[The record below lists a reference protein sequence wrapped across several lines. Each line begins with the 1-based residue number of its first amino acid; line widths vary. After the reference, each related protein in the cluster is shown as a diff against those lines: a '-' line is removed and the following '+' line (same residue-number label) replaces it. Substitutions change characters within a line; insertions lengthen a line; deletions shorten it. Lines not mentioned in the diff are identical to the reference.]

1 MAWVEIIP
9 PERAEGEV
17 LQAYQRYLPKGASRF
32 REMMGVLTQ
41 EPQVLRWFASL
52 TFGTQGAY
60 GVTGIDARL
69 VETLALTIS
78 VLNECHTCIAV
89 HGTQLRQMS
98 GSSTLTDQ
106 ITSDYATA
114 EVDARTRAA
123 MAYAAKLTRRPE
135 AMEAG
140 DAAALR
146 DAGVHG
152 PADRGRGPRG
162 GAVQLHQPHSPGA
175 GDGVARGGEAQGSGP
190 LARQV
195 AATTGSGGWAPAY
208 VGATGLRQAS
218 CGGPC
223 FQGTPL

>member
-60 GVTGIDARL
+60 GVTGIDVRL

-106 ITSDYATA
+106 IKSGYATA

-123 MAYAAKLTRRPE
+123 MAYAAKLTRQPE
-135 AMEAG
+135 AMEVW
-140 DAAALR
+140 DATALR
-146 DAGVHG
+146 DAGFTDQQIVDVAHVVG
-152 PADRGRGPRG
+152 LFNYINRMARGLGTELHAEPKPRG
-162 GAVQLHQPHSPGA
+162 SS
-175 GDGVARGGEAQGSGP
+175 R
-190 LARQV
+190 
-195 AATTGSGGWAPAY
+195 
-208 VGATGLRQAS
+208 
-218 CGGPC
+218 
-223 FQGTPL
+223 